1 MTSIGGFPRARIVD
15 WLATEDRAVVE
26 ALFRDADRVR
36 REEMGDGGHLRGLI
50 EISNVCGKEC
60 LYCGLR
66 RSNAGVERYKMSA
79 DDIVEAAREA
89 HGLGYRSVVIQSGES
104 GGYTVG
110 EMADVVARLG
120 GGDATGPVDLGWVEA
135 GELAPALE
143 AAVAGLVAGAVSS
156 PVEARGGLHICL
168 LYTSPSPRD
177 RTRSRMPSS
186 A

>member
-36 REEMGDGGHLRGLI
+36 REEMGDGVHLRGLI

-89 HGLGYRSVVIQSGES
+89 HGLGYRSVVIQSG
-104 GGYTVG
+104 
-110 EMADVVARLG
+110 ADR
-120 GGDATGPVDLGWVEA
+120 
-135 GELAPALE
+135 
-143 AAVAGLVAGAVSS
+143 S
-156 PVEARGGLHICL
+156 P
-168 LYTSPSPRD
+168 PSF
-177 RTRSRMPSS
+177 
-186 A
+186 